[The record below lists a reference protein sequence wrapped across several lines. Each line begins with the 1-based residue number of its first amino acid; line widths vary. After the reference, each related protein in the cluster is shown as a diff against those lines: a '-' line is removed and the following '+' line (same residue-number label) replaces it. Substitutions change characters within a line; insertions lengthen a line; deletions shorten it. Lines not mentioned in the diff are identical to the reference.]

1 MPFDRALL
9 VPIKSG
15 FDRDLLEP
23 IGEEGAEV
31 ALPGEIEAIEAETS
45 GPSIGPARPQTPW
58 QAFRTS
64 TTGRKLLGPTPVELE
79 AMGGKPGSQAGL
91 LQIPE
96 AMLQMTSV
104 PPQAAK
110 PIRAVTD
117 PLIEALP
124 ETAGGIAR
132 GVRETGLQLPLA
144 PIPAGAG
151 KAVLPFF
158 AGQYLAGQGP
168 SRKAF
173 REALARGDKRE
184 AVALATEEV
193 LGGALL
199 GLGGLHEATK
209 GKPDAS
215 KIKEAAAVHGDMQPF
230 AREGAGEMP
239 VKESGA
245 GVQPQA
251 EAGVLP
257 SREALT
263 QANRFEATTP
273 HENLAA
279 KMASQVGKTVE
290 FTDDLPQAVIAR
302 PGPKDTI
309 HIDRNEFAKWMEGR
323 SPEEAPLLIESIIDE
338 EEIHSHTP
346 DEIGKNYHDAKTP
359 LQRKMALRR
368 YAGKGGPEV
377 SPTNLGKEMLRFDLT
392 RLMGKTPREIL
403 EAKGSEWLTVKFITA
418 AERVIDSARKALG
431 TEASKNQARIL
442 GEMEQKVGL
451 ARQALGVG
459 PRSTEADTSDEGEL
473 AATTENAPFALRKGA
488 QERLPEEFKDKPVVE
503 NVQAALNIM
512 PDKLKEYP
520 GGTTAFFHDLGSMA
534 KTPEDVAALKSMAE
548 SAKQRFGQFKAA
560 GDWDS
565 AMAEAGMQ
573 RAEAYEYATG
583 VTLDGKPK
591 WITFEK
597 FNPDYEPSVPDA
609 SYVAAKQPPM
619 EAQFGEGGPVIKGA
633 TPPPLSKEALARL
646 QRRVTWAKEEGLLG
660 EEPPAARRK
669 LTQDERQQEMPLAA
683 GVKGERPSAEEL
695 GATAE
700 AVTPAKLEALTQ
712 EHLQRRQARPSFTSF
727 ATEVKERFGNVQP
740 GQLKEAWR
748 DNVWKSL
755 IRAGGNELARLR
767 DQLGLKESLG
777 GGEFADPVEE
787 RFTLK
792 QEGSAAGR
800 RAMREDVAAIRDK
813 QNRRNE
819 AVARIGEK
827 LIKHSETERP
837 SLRRSSVKPEDI
849 GWWRET
855 GGIEPPFVEFKP
867 AEKVSPEKLTSG
879 ATVDTARKL
888 PSSASTRLVA
898 LRDNLSGKTELVSA
912 YKDHGKHYAVD
923 PGNPGAARPH
933 VLINDLL
940 QRKLSNGKP
949 RYSPVASLL
958 LDEPVQR
965 FHQRMDSH
973 AWREFADAA
982 GNEAQRRKESAA
994 EAAALPQPETQEA
1007 RPALR
1012 TGTAITDAE
1021 AGAILDHLHDEI
1033 GKLDSPEDMR
1043 DALTALQERAN
1054 AGTLKGR
1061 DWQVISGLEKS
1072 VEKIQKQFPNVG
1084 PNEAYEKAL
1093 DQIYSHAI
1101 EAPSREAFVQ
1111 RMLGRPA
1118 ADVAQG
1124 ISTGEGESQP
1134 AAYRKSTGRDIGA
1147 EFTKAGTGL
1156 RALWRRSPINVNIAA
1171 HLDSFINRGNNTA
1184 RKAGNSIRIQS
1195 SDPKARTSLERGA
1208 AIRVV
1213 EARDK
1218 EALLGF
1224 ANNVGT
1230 ALQRAREL
1238 AKNGKSI
1245 LDRYEGRK
1253 WEKAALRMQDEVMY
1267 AYDNWTKLSLQ
1278 RTAAKGRAVLDEVYE
1293 LDKKRGV
1300 KLDYRGGYIPGR
1312 YEGEIF
1318 NDNILTFGDQQLILG
1333 RNWRKAKAFSNYSE
1347 AIKEGYIPVNSDLAD
1362 LAEHRV
1368 RQSWREGGKDLWLD
1382 SLKQWNDPDS
1392 GEAIVKELAKQEV
1405 PRPMKKVTDDYGQTA
1420 MVESAP
1426 KVEWGTPSPD
1436 YVKFSLG
1443 PGKDVVAVRRGY
1455 EKLLQTLTMQGHI
1468 SMHPV
1473 GDVALH
1479 VTGALKHG
1487 VILILDT
1494 FHPGRL
1500 GQYAFGISNKP
1511 GYRKGF
1517 HVLEYAEEDMQ
1528 RAADKGLIPQSSVDW
1543 AKGTIDVR
1551 LPGGRTAPMTRRAVI
1566 DFGEGLGLNTGRI
1579 QDALYKE
1586 TVRRWPLIGALNRFT
1601 FDRLTRGLM
1610 AEGVVSE
1617 FERLNKAFPLL
1628 DRNAVMTKVVRDI
1641 NRYYGNLGNQ
1651 GVFRNPTIK
1660 EINQLIFLAP
1670 QWVEGL
1676 LQKEIRGAARAVT
1689 GPYDVVRNKFVQ
1701 DAEKRIPFGTIG
1713 RGMGRGLAAYFI
1725 LTQVVNLI
1733 TRRQSTFQN
1742 AEPDHKLDAW
1752 IPGGK
1757 NGFFISPLS
1766 VFAEVAHDILRY
1778 AEQKPMLNE
1787 ALTQIG
1793 YNKLGPWG
1801 RLAVVL
1807 GTERNGQGEKLTST
1821 PSVYREAAMQVVPF
1835 AGASPISV
1843 SKLAREAGHAI
1854 APSLV
1859 APNQPGA
1866 VQRQLMS
1873 SAGIK
1878 VEPAKSP
1885 PASIADKA
1893 RRFAEAQHWKK
1904 RDFPEAT
1911 EDPSYNKVRQAIRIG
1926 DEKAAMK
1933 LIAELRKET
1942 SDAQIVKAM
1951 RQHISRPF
1959 TGSEAHEG
1967 MFKKSLSAADAALFD
1982 AARDEQKQELE
1993 KFLALWDKRP

>member
-1 MPFDRALL
+1 MPFDRNLL
-9 VPIKSG
+9 EPIKSG
-15 FDRDLLEP
+15 FDPALLEP
-23 IGEEGAEV
+23 LTDEDAGEV
-31 ALPGEIEAIEAETS
+31 VLPGELREPEQLSDAAAMMKEGAADSLHATRR
-45 GPSIGPARPQTPW
+45 AQVAD
-58 QAFRTS
+58 AFAK
-64 TTGRKLLGPTPVELE
+64 GLDI
-79 AMGGKPGSQAGL
+79 PGLFKTLVNQPNRIAGL
-91 LQIPE
+91 PDMPPIITPETGTKVAKFFSPVSSSEGSLSQGVESGVGQLLSGLTEPENLAAMVLAKRFPMPVARAFQGEMIGGIPE
-96 AMLQMTSV
+96 ATGQLL
-104 PPQAAK
+104 AAK
-110 PIRAVTD
+110 TPAEAGRAGVGLLADT
-117 PLIEALP
+117 ALP
-124 ETAGGIAR
+124 AGIEKGIN
-132 GVRETGLQLPLA
+132 
-144 PIPAGAG
+144 
-151 KAVLPFF
+151 
-158 AGQYLAGQGP
+158 
-168 SRKAF
+168 
-173 REALARGDKRE
+173 
-184 AVALATEEV
+184 
-193 LGGALL
+193 
-199 GLGGLHEATK
+199 
-209 GKPDAS
+209 AS
-215 KIKEAAAVHGDMQPF
+215 KIKEAATVHGDLQSQPI
-230 AREGAGEMP
+230 EGAGEVP
-239 VKESGA
+239 AKEGSA
-245 GVQPQA
+245 GILNEA
-251 EAGVLP
+251 EAGLLP
-257 SREALT
+257 NREALT
-263 QANRFEATTP
+263 PANRFEATTP
-273 HENLAA
+273 HENLAS

-290 FTDDLPQAVIAR
+290 FTDDLPQGVIAV

-309 HIDRNEFAKWMEGR
+309 RIDRAELAKWMEGR
-323 SPEEAPLLIESIIDE
+323 SPEEAPLLIESLIDE

-346 DEIGKNYHDAKTP
+346 NEVGLEYHDAKTP
-359 LQRKMALRR
+359 LQRKLALRR

-377 SPTNLGKEMLRFDLT
+377 SPTNLGKEMLRFDMQ
-392 RLMGKTPREIL
+392 RLMGKSPREIL

-418 AERVIDSARKALG
+418 AEQVIDGARKALG
-431 TEASKNQARIL
+431 TEASQNQARIL
-442 GEMEQKVGL
+442 DQMEQKVGL
-451 ARQALGVG
+451 ARQALGMG
-459 PRSTEADTSDEGEL
+459 PRTQEADTSDEGEL
-473 AATTENAPFALRKGA
+473 APATEDAPFALN
-488 QERLPEEFKDKPVVE
+488 KD
-503 NVQAALNIM
+503 
-512 PDKLKEYP
+512 
-520 GGTTAFFHDLGSMA
+520 
-534 KTPEDVAALKSMAE
+534 
-548 SAKQRFGQFKAA
+548 
-560 GDWDS
+560 
-565 AMAEAGMQ
+565 
-573 RAEAYEYATG
+573 
-583 VTLDGKPK
+583 
-591 WITFEK
+591 
-597 FNPDYEPSVPDA
+597 
-609 SYVAAKQPPM
+609 AAKGEVKRITELPDEEMVKFAQGTKGFQGEAARAGLPFSASDVPELEKLRDEFHQKGMASLMSDM
-619 EAQFGEGGPVIKGA
+619 EKGGHATSPATIANQSKVIWLNGVIEGAKKKGGNY
-633 TPPPLSKEALARL
+633 EAIA
-646 QRRVTWAKEEGLLG
+646 EEQ
-660 EEPPAARRK
+660 PAARRK
-669 LTQDERQQEMPLAA
+669 PTKDDRQQEMPLPS
-683 GVKGERPSAEEL
+683 GVKGETPPERPSAEDL
-695 GATAE
+695 GATTE
-700 AVTPAKLEALTQ
+700 AVTPSKLEALTQ
-712 EHLQRRQARPSFTSF
+712 EHLLGSQTRPSFTAF
-727 ATEVKERFGNVQP
+727 VTEVKQRFGNVQP

-748 DNVWKSL
+748 DAVWKRLMS
-755 IRAGGNELARLR
+755 AKGNELARLR
-767 DQLGLKESLG
+767 DQLGLKEGIAENIPDEISAGAPEEAQAAAARDALLAKSRRMELKAQEAERQAQTKRRG
-777 GGEFADPVEE
+777 AQNADPMAKLDAEAAA
-787 RFTLK
+787 T
-792 QEGSAAGR
+792 SAEALAR
-800 RAMREDVAAIRDK
+800 QLRAQSDQIATQARNAAPEALPKTAAVKAPAHRGVRENAI
-813 QNRRNE
+813 
-819 AVARIGEK
+819 ARIGEK
-827 LIKHSETERP
+827 LIKQSEAERP
-837 SLRRSSVKPEDI
+837 SLRRSSVTPEDI

-855 GGIEPPFVEFKP
+855 GGIEPPFTEFKRG
-867 AEKVSPEKLTSG
+867 EKVTPEKLTSG
-879 ATVDTARKL
+879 STIDTARKL
-888 PSSASTRLVA
+888 PASASTRLVA
-898 LRDNLSGKTELVSA
+898 LHDNLSGKTELVSA
-912 YKDHGKHYAVD
+912 YKDHGKHYIVD

-965 FHQRMDSH
+965 FHQRMDSN
-973 AWREFADAA
+973 AWQEFTDAA
-982 GNEAQRRKESAA
+982 GNEAQARKESAV
-994 EAAALPQPETQEA
+994 EAAALPQPETEEA

-1021 AGAILDHLHDEI
+1021 AGAILDHLHDEV

-1043 DALTALQERAN
+1043 DALTALQERASN
-1054 AGTLKGR
+1054 GTLQGR
-1061 DWQVISGLEKS
+1061 DWQVISGLEKA
-1072 VEKIQKQFPNVG
+1072 VEKIQKQFRNVG

-1093 DQIYSHAI
+1093 DQIYSHAT

-1111 RMLGRPA
+1111 RMLGKPA
-1118 ADVAQG
+1118 ADVAGG
-1124 ISTGEGESQP
+1124 IPGGPEATSTEP
-1134 AAYRKSTGRDIGA
+1134 ASYRKGANIGA
-1147 EFTKAGTGL
+1147 EFAKAGSGI

-1184 RKAGNSIRIQS
+1184 RKAGNSIRLQS

-1208 AIRVV
+1208 AIRVL
-1213 EARDK
+1213 EARGDK

-1224 ANNVGT
+1224 AQNVGL
-1230 ALQRAREL
+1230 ALQRARAL
-1238 AKNGKSI
+1238 AQDGKTVM
-1245 LDRYEGRK
+1245 DRYEGRK
-1253 WEKAALRMQDEVMY
+1253 WEKAATRMQEEIQY
-1267 AYDNWTKLSLQ
+1267 AYDNWQKRSLRQ
-1278 RTAAKGRAVLDEVYE
+1278 TAAKGKAVLDEVYE
-1293 LDKKRGV
+1293 FDKNRGV

-1318 NDNILTFGDQQLILG
+1318 NDNVLTFGDQQLILG

-1347 AIKEGYIPVNSDLAD
+1347 ALKEGYIPINNDLAD

-1392 GEAIVKELAKQEV
+1392 GEPIVEPLAKQEV
-1405 PRPMKKVTDDYGQTA
+1405 PRPMKKVTDDQGQTA

-1426 KVEWGTPSPD
+1426 KVEWGTPSAE

-1479 VTGALKHG
+1479 LTGALKHG

-1500 GQYAFGISNKP
+1500 GQYAVGISNKP

-1528 RAADKGLIPQSSVDW
+1528 QAADKGLIPQSSVDW
-1543 AKGTIDVR
+1543 AKGTIEVR

-1566 DFGEGLGLNTGRI
+1566 DFGESLGLNTGRI

-1610 AEGVVSE
+1610 AEGTVSE
-1617 FERLNKAFPLL
+1617 FERLNKAYPAL

-1676 LQKEIRGAARAVT
+1676 LQKELRGVARAVT
-1689 GPYDVVRNKFVQ
+1689 GPYDMVRNQFVE

-1713 RGMGRGLAAYFI
+1713 RGMGRGLAAYFA
-1725 LTQVVNLI
+1725 LTQAINLI

-1742 AEPDHKLDAW
+1742 TEPDHKLDAW

-1821 PSVYREAAMQVVPF
+1821 PSVYKEAAMQVVPF

-1843 SKLAREAGHAI
+1843 SKLARAAGHAV

-1878 VEPAKSP
+1878 VEPAKAP

-1904 RDFPEAT
+1904 MEFPDRT
-1911 EDPSYNKVRQAIRIG
+1911 EDPSYSKVRQAIRIG
-1926 DEKAAMK
+1926 DEKGAMK
-1933 LIAELRKET
+1933 VIAELRKEK
-1942 SDAQIVKAM
+1942 SDAQIEKAM

-1959 TGSEAHEG
+1959 TGSKEHEREF
-1967 MFKKSLSAADAALFD
+1967 MDSLSAADASLYD
-1982 AARDEQKQELE
+1982 AARDEQAQELE
-1993 KFLALWDKRP
+1993 KFLTLWDRRP